1 MVFDTSKLLPFKQV
15 QSTVKIDIFNHKIRL
30 HPTTILNIKESFK
43 GQYTFQKPAWR
54 DECQFLP
61 FRNMYK
67 KNKTPWLEAC
77 CSVKA
82 TLQTYSNTV
91 NHLCSKE
98 TFKLHI
104 QPLRG
109 KNTSSKRRDGKRA
122 LCADAVPD
130 GVSRA
135 AGGSGRAQHPLL
147 PGARGFASLGGIC
160 LPVEVNT
167 GISSSPLSSIWL
179 HLQVALG
186 NGTFLLL
193 SRLQRSAHTLL
204 APAFFFLPFFLRFNQ
219 ILGTKTP
226 CAGSDRA
233 YN

>member
-1 MVFDTSKLLPFKQV
+1 MFIWFSIQVNCLPFKQV
-15 QSTVKIDIFNHKIRL
+15 QSAVKIDIFNHKIRL
-30 HPTTILNIKESFK
+30 HPTTVLNIKKSFK

-61 FRNMYK
+61 FRCTK
-67 KNKTPWLEAC
+67 KKKKRAPWQKAC

-82 TLQTYSNTV
+82 TLQTYSNMV
-91 NHLCSKE
+91 NHHCSKE

-109 KNTSSKRRDGKRA
+109 KNTSSSGMDGKRA

-135 AGGSGRAQHPLL
+135 VGGSDRTQHPLL

-160 LPVEVNT
+160 LPVEVSA
-167 GISSSPLSSIWL
+167 GISCSPSSSIRL
-179 HLQVALG
+179 HLQMALG
-186 NGTFLLL
+186 NGTFL
-193 SRLQRSAHTLL
+193 Q
-204 APAFFFLPFFLRFNQ
+204 
-219 ILGTKTP
+219 
-226 CAGSDRA
+226 
-233 YN
+233 